1 MTTCSQCSG
10 EGYVEYEEDEY
21 CGRYLRDVCYHCSGS
36 GKISFEEK
44 FQDELAHVATALAHF
59 YVSQRRKAI
68 DSDPDG
74 DGLDLIAAENM
85 MSSFDY
91 FHTQVLDK
99 QSEFYEKLLEMPF
112 EAQELLIAW
121 NNV

>member
-21 CGRYLRDVCYHCSGS
+21 SGHYVRDVCYHCSGS
-36 GKISFEEK
+36 GKISHEEHV
-44 FQDELAHVATALAHF
+44 QDELASVAITLADL
-59 YVSQRRKAI
+59 YVSQKRKAI

-74 DGLDLIAAENM
+74 DGWNLIAAENM

-91 FHTQVLDK
+91 FKTQVWDK
-99 QSEFYEKLLEMPF
+99 QSEFYEKLLEMPL

-121 NNV
+121 NNA